1 MKMDRLVRT
10 VEEVTEIAFQDL
22 LILDKTLTLSLKILA
37 LVRRGTRIILK
48 QI

>member
-10 VEEVTEIAFQDL
+10 VEEVTEIVFQDL